1 MSCLNLGLDMKY
13 KSDIISAIKEHKPL
27 FIIIMVGL
35 FLIELEIF
43 ALAAMKSGRKSMLQI
58 FDPKGNVVLI
68 TEGTTLSQID
78 KDAFERTFG
87 PLVQYKVHIFSEQ
100 KPFPFR
106 AWFVAAVGIP
116 VGMMLLFAF
125 VVKVWAALFTGSLE
139 NRTAEKYE
147 SDASSR
153 FDRFV
158 DVVSRFN
165 VFILGVL
172 VFTAALAYWILPNFI
187 VYAGKVSMETIV
199 KYKWV
204 TLGAAVI
211 LVGSILW
218 IIYLRYL
225 LAKKSIESHK
235 EVEKYRLQLEYK
247 QSQTAQI
254 NYTGNT
260 PSDHSEHLPE

>member
-1 MSCLNLGLDMKY
+1 MIYQSN
-13 KSDIISAIKEHKPL
+13 IIRTIKEHRSL

-43 ALAAMKSGRKSMLQI
+43 AVAAMKSGRKAMLQI
-58 FDPKGNVVLI
+58 SGPKGNVVLL
-68 TEGTTLSQID
+68 TEGTRLSQID
-78 KDAFERTFG
+78 KAAFERTFG
-87 PLVQYKVHIFSEQ
+87 PLEQYNVHIFSEQ

-116 VGMMLLFAF
+116 VGVMLLFAF
-125 VVKVWAALFTGSLE
+125 VVKTWAALFNKSLPGSMDEKKELTTASRLE
-139 NRTAEKYE
+139 
-147 SDASSR
+147 
-153 FDRFV
+153 RFV
-158 DVVSRFN
+158 GVVSRFN

-187 VYAGKVSMETIV
+187 VYAGKVSMETII

-204 TLGAAVI
+204 ALGTTGVFMASV
-211 LVGSILW
+211 LW

-235 EVEKYRLQLEYK
+235 EVEKYRLQIEHD
-247 QSQTAQI
+247 QRRAEQI
-254 NYTGNT
+254 TYTGDI
-260 PSDHSEHLPE
+260 PSDPSEPLPEK